1 MPITTFMSCSINRIA
16 TGRCSRKRATKSMNA
31 TVSCGFIP
39 AVGSSSRSSFGSVA
53 SARATSS
60 RRWSP

>member
-1 MPITTFMSCSINRIA
+1 MTTFMSCSIRS
-16 TGRCSRKRATKSMNA
+16 TVTPRSSRTLLTNA
-31 TVSCGFIP
+31 VNWAVSCGFMP
-39 AVGSSSRSSFGSVA
+39 AVGSSSSSSLGSVP

>member
-1 MPITTFMSCSINRIA
+1 MTTFMSCSMSS
-16 TGRCSRKRATKSMNA
+16 TVKPCSSRSLETNSVNA
-31 TVSCGFIP
+31 AVSCGFMP